1 MASFF
6 RVPYVQTKP
15 FVGDIWRYYVPIC
28 QEQLWYYQQLGM
40 GGILSTLI
48 FSTTDWWF
56 QHVSTVIY
64 VLYRLCGNH
73 RFSHLILCSIHFHT
87 KDFKIFQLWSMVP
100 DFGLKHI
107 ETTNWW
113 IQTCFYVQLVGVLD
127 WNRDVRVRKPAP
139 FAKAWAEVFSVWCRN
154 GTSTPLGPICV
165 YKIILVLYYCIIYI
179 HIYIYIEYS
188 IIQTYVSRIDT
199 QEHELLLLSGVV
211 LGQHTLLIMPPN
223 CRCRGSWPLL
233 NWRV

>member
-1 MASFF
+1 MIDYGVFF
-6 RVPYVQTKP
+6 SGTICSDKA
-15 FVGDIWRYYVPIC
+15 ICWRY
-28 QEQLWYYQQLGM
+28 LA
-40 GGILSTLI
+40 ILCSNLPRTVVRLSAAGHGWNFI
-48 FSTTDWWF
+48 NPHFFHNWLV
-56 QHVSTVIY
+56 VSTCFNCD
-64 VLYRLCGNH
+64 LC
-73 RFSHLILCSIHFHT
+73 FIPTLWQPQIFTFDLCSIHFHT

-179 HIYIYIEYS
+179 HIYI
-188 IIQTYVSRIDT
+188 
-199 QEHELLLLSGVV
+199 
-211 LGQHTLLIMPPN
+211 
-223 CRCRGSWPLL
+223 
-233 NWRV
+233 

>member
-1 MASFF
+1 L
-6 RVPYVQTKP
+6 V
-15 FVGDIWRYYVPIC
+15 
-28 QEQLWYYQQLGM
+28 
-40 GGILSTLI
+40 
-48 FSTTDWWF
+48 
-56 QHVSTVIY
+56 VSTCFNCD
-64 VLYRLCGNH
+64 LC
-73 RFSHLILCSIHFHT
+73 FIPTLWQPQIFTFDLCSIHFHT

-179 HIYIYIEYS
+179 HIYIY
-188 IIQTYVSRIDT
+188 RIFDYT
-199 QEHELLLLSGVV
+199 NICFTHRHTRTRTPASFRRRAGAAYAAHHAPKLQVPWEL
-211 LGQHTLLIMPPN
+211 TLVELKSLDN
-223 CRCRGSWPLL
+223 CRKQNTTGIWYQ
-233 NWRV
+233 